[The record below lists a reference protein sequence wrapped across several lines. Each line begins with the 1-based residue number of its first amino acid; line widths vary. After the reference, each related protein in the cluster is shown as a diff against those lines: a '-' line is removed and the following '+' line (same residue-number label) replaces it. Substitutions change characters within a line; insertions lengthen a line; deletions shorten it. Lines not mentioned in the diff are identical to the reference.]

1 MGQWTETDRTEL
13 GHLITLLERDPP
25 ISDNVLQQLQAW
37 VTATYGTSLPKDY
50 VDLLRIADGADGD
63 LESGAPILFWKAEL
77 LNEVN
82 ADFDVDGQMP
92 GLLVIGSDAGDLVYG
107 IDLRQD
113 APRER
118 YIETEDASM
127 AWDYILWQGR
137 TVLDLLQH
145 LNRNR

>member
-1 MGQWTETDRTEL
+1 
-13 GHLITLLERDPP
+13 
-25 ISDNVLQQLQAW
+25 
-37 VTATYGTSLPKDY
+37 
-50 VDLLRIADGADGD
+50 
-63 LESGAPILFWKAEL
+63 
-77 LNEVN
+77 
-82 ADFDVDGQMP
+82 MP